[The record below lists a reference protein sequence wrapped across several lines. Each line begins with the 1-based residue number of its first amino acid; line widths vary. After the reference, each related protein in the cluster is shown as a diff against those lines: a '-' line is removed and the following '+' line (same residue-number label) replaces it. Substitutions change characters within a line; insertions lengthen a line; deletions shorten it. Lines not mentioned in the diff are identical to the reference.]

1 MGADALLVR
10 TGDALPTARRFCSV
24 GPRRQTRIVK
34 PSRQGKFPYSAFTQ
48 ACRAFRPTELLPAI
62 AEASADLGEPPYS
75 TQAMMRTPPWGLAA
89 AARES
94 LLYGNEYRSKPVDAD
109 ALRSLMHKF
118 QVAMDMNDSEASD
131 VDFFVRL
138 TTRLTYEQFPY
149 QESMFEEVARSHAWL
164 VEGLPDVETKVITTD
179 SLASMLG
186 GLSLREAIGAT
197 FFLQVGALQNEG
209 TYRRSWLDQP
219 NFAEVLKVYPR
230 SSIELISSRLT
241 TTPEGFRAAFA
252 QHSLGTATMS
262 RFDYNPLVATPF
274 VDLGDTVVAP
284 ATRLILRTVTPGGLV
299 LCGPG

>member
-1 MGADALLVR
+1 
-10 TGDALPTARRFCSV
+10 
-24 GPRRQTRIVK
+24 
-34 PSRQGKFPYSAFTQ
+34 
-48 ACRAFRPTELLPAI
+48 
-62 AEASADLGEPPYS
+62 
-75 TQAMMRTPPWGLAA
+75 
-89 AARES
+89 
-94 LLYGNEYRSKPVDAD
+94 
-109 ALRSLMHKF
+109 MHKF